1 MFDFIRTHQRLM
13 QFVLLILILPSFAL
27 IGVSGYTN
35 YVSGDHSL
43 VEVGDTAITQQEFDE
58 ARRNQLQRMQASAG
72 GAFDPSVLDTPEAR
86 RALLES
92 LVERRLIINEATEE
106 RFSVSDTMLRQ
117 AIASIPEL
125 QEDGRFSPERYNQV
139 LASMGLSSRD
149 FEQGQRAEL
158 ALQRVLGPVGAT
170 ASVPVS
176 VAQAVEQ
183 ALTAQRTVRLR
194 AFDAAAYKDQV
205 QIGEA
210 DIKAWYDANQA
221 QLQVPEY
228 VSADY
233 LLLNEAAAMQ
243 GLPEITESEMRAY
256 YDQNKSRYVM
266 PARVQVAHILV
277 ESPEDAP
284 KAQQDE
290 ARAKAEDIAKQAAAD
305 PAKFAEIAKAQSDD
319 AGTAN
324 AGGKL
329 GWITQGSWPDALES
343 AVFALK
349 KGEVSGVVDGPDGF
363 HVFLAED
370 VQAQA
375 GETFEQA
382 KSKVQA
388 EIRRQLAADRYAE
401 MATRLT
407 DLVYEDQSSLQP
419 AAQALGI
426 QVRTAD
432 GIARDRLLDESE
444 VKGDKVAS
452 AGEDSLILDDPRVRR
467 ALFASQSYTDK
478 HNSGVIE
485 ISPGVMVVVR
495 VNQITPAHVQPLE
508 DASDFIRERLVAE
521 RSQEEAKKAG
531 EAALAALKG
540 ETGNDVPDGF
550 GSSQTISR
558 VDPQG
563 LGKPVIDA
571 AFGADVKAMPTYVGV
586 EGGQGYVIVRV
597 EGAETGQADPM
608 LQASLAAQIG
618 QALGMAE
625 QQAVLQA
632 MREAANVRV
641 LPEGEEALKAG
652 TQQQG

>member
-13 QFVLLILILPSFAL
+13 QLVLLILILPSFAL

-72 GAFDPSVLDTPEAR
+72 GAFDPAVLDTPESR
-86 RALLES
+86 RALLDS

-106 RFSVSDTMLRQ
+106 RFSVSDAMLRE

-125 QEDGRFSPERYNQV
+125 QQDGSFSAERYNQV
-139 LASMGLSSRD
+139 LTSMGLSSRD

-170 ASVPVS
+170 ASVPAS
-176 VAQAVEQ
+176 VTQAVEQ
-183 ALTAQRTVRLR
+183 ALTAQRTIRLR
-194 AFDAAAYKDQV
+194 AFDAAAYQDTVK
-205 QIGEA
+205 IGDA

-233 LLLNEAAAMQ
+233 LLLDEAAAMQ
-243 GLPEITESEMRAY
+243 GLPETTESDMRAY

-266 PARVQVAHILV
+266 PARVQVAHILI
-277 ESPEDAP
+277 EAP
-284 KAQQDE
+284 SGASEAQQDE
-290 ARAKAEDIAKQAAAD
+290 ARAKADDIAKQVAAD
-305 PAKFAEIAKAQSDD
+305 PSKFSDIAKAQSDD

-324 AGGKL
+324 EGGKL
-329 GWITQGSWPDALES
+329 GWITQGSWPDALEK

-349 KGEVSGVVDGPDGF
+349 KGEVSGVVDGPEGY

-370 VQAQA
+370 VQPQA

-382 KSKVQA
+382 KPKVQA

-419 AAQALGI
+419 AAQALGV
-426 QVRTAD
+426 QVRTATGITRD
-432 GIARDRLLDESE
+432 GLLDAAEIQ
-444 VKGDKVAS
+444 GDNPAS
-452 AGEDSLILDDPRVRR
+452 ASDDRPVLDDPRVRR

-478 HNSGVIE
+478 QNSSVIE

-508 DASDFIRERLVAE
+508 KAGDFIRERLLAE
-521 RSQEEAKKAG
+521 RSQQAAKKAG
-531 EAALAALKG
+531 EAALAALKS
-540 ETGNDVPDGF
+540 ESGNNVPEGF
-550 GSSQTISR
+550 GSSQTVSR

-563 LGKPVIDA
+563 LGKPALDA
-571 AFGADVKAMPTYVGV
+571 AFGADIKSMPSYVGV

-608 LQASLAAQIG
+608 LQASLSAQIG

-632 MREAANVRV
+632 MREAAKVRV
-641 LPEGEEALKAG
+641 LPEGEEALKTE